1 MNPVIKRK
9 VFWIQMKAESPL
21 SVSSGKGEETDSD
34 VMRNYEGQ
42 AFVPASSLAG
52 AMRAYLNKKKDE
64 PCMMG
69 YSGKDDDG
77 KMSAIFLSDMTFEE
91 NPTVSVRDGV
101 ELDEKKTAVDK
112 SKYDM
117 EIIEAGIYASFYAEI
132 TIRKLGREADQET
145 KKPFDREAEYDEE
158 FAAVIKG
165 FHNGE
170 IRLGSKKTRGYGRFS
185 VCHVACKEFDKSN
198 YLEYAELYSGERT
211 WETENNELGKWL
223 NRSKKEP
230 QYLTLEVPLR
240 LKGGISIRQYASR
253 KGEPDFVQLVK
264 RSKTTD
270 IPDSSSA
277 AANSHETKII
287 ETAVIP
293 GSSFAG
299 AIRHRIETILTE
311 LVRKGLHICV
321 SDVIDGMFGYVE
333 KDEKKAHV
341 SAVIINESEIE
352 GAKPLLMT
360 RTGISRFESSARDK
374 ALFTEKTYVD
384 GTLTLSILIKKDN
397 QGSHRWMMGLILM
410 AVEDMRNGF
419 LAVGGATSIG
429 RGILT
434 ADEEKEILLDGK
446 VLEDVCEEI
455 GEALRPLTGGMNA

>member
-185 VCHVACKEFDKSN
+185 VCHVACKEFNKRN
-198 YLEYAELYSGERT
+198 YLEYAELYSGEKT
-211 WETENNELGKWL
+211 WETENNELDKWL
-223 NRSKKEP
+223 NRSKKES

-264 RSKTTD
+264 RT
-270 IPDSSSA
+270 
-277 AANSHETKII
+277 
-287 ETAVIP
+287 
-293 GSSFAG
+293 
-299 AIRHRIETILTE
+299 
-311 LVRKGLHICV
+311 
-321 SDVIDGMFGYVE
+321 
-333 KDEKKAHV
+333 
-341 SAVIINESEIE
+341 
-352 GAKPLLMT
+352 PLYN
-360 RTGISRFESSARDK
+360 FYK
-374 ALFTEKTYVD
+374 
-384 GTLTLSILIKKDN
+384 
-397 QGSHRWMMGLILM
+397 
-410 AVEDMRNGF
+410 
-419 LAVGGATSIG
+419 
-429 RGILT
+429 
-434 ADEEKEILLDGK
+434 
-446 VLEDVCEEI
+446 
-455 GEALRPLTGGMNA
+455 